1 MNCTRKTC
9 PILRA
14 TFQRCPLTYCPAN
27 PPDRQ
32 WLADEIGSVLRA
44 LRCRK
49 GMTQQ
54 EVARRTGTYAAK
66 ICQYE
71 NGYYGGISE
80 EMLLQIARAID
91 GEAGEQAARE
101 MVRAL
106 GESKPTDFS
115 AWSEAELRAYAER
128 GAIPERFRAREVDG
142 R

>member
-1 MNCTRKTC
+1 MNCTRKIC

-27 PPDRQ
+27 PPDRR
-32 WLADEIGSVLRA
+32 WLADEIGSMLRA

-54 EVARRTGTYAAK
+54 EVARRTGTYPAK
-66 ICQYE
+66 ISRYE
-71 NGYYGGISE
+71 NGYYDGLSE
-80 EMLLQIARAID
+80 ERLLQIAREID

-101 MVRAL
+101 MMCAL
-106 GESKPTDFS
+106 GDPKSPDFS
-115 AWSEAELRAYAER
+115 TWSEDELRAYAER
-128 GAIPERFRAREVDG
+128 GEIHERFRSREVDG